1 MAELVQLDVAAALV
15 GKSEVTLRRLI
26 KAGKVPV
33 HKEKTLTG
41 FIYLID
47 PDKLQAYYES
57 RGEITFESMEEAP
70 PEPVDELDG
79 EETVEPVARRK
90 SGRRLAVAGESGGEV
105 TYWQRRAETY
115 EERYH
120 AELQKH
126 ATAREELGVWRGRA
140 EHAQAMLM
148 KLLPPVPEVLMNPA
162 ADTST
167 DNQTKPLKRRDDTSP
182 GMMVLLVTTVVISFF
197 LLAGAVVY
205 VVLIRT

>member
-1 MAELVQLDVAAALV
+1 MADLVQLDVAAALV

-47 PDKLQAYYES
+47 PAKLQAYYES
-57 RGEITFESMEEAP
+57 RGEVVFESMEEAP
-70 PEPVDELDG
+70 TEPVSKD
-79 EETVEPVARRK
+79 
-90 SGRRLAVAGESGGEV
+90 SGARRLAVAGENGGEV
-105 TYWQRRAETY
+105 TYWQKRAETY

-126 ATAREELGVWRGRA
+126 ASAREELGIWRGRA

-148 KLLPPVPEVLMNPA
+148 KLLPPVPEVLMN
-162 ADTST
+162 TSVEVPEK
-167 DNQTKPLKRRDDTSP
+167 DAKPLKRRDDTSP
-182 GMMVLLVTTVVISFF
+182 GVMILLVTTVVISFF

-205 VVLIRT
+205 VILSR